1 MSNTY
6 IKKYDVGQ
14 IKLDLPYANYI
25 HELPLLSFGDV
36 QHTINLSLVY
46 NRKNN
51 AENAFNIANGFK
63 LNLQKRLIIDGE
75 TISYQD
81 ENGKIIA
88 LTQYGDV
95 YTFQDDSQRI
105 LRRIEQVPSIILPPN
120 PGSGIIEVQPVALY
134 DYEVEYP
141 DFSKEN
147 YDPWGRIIAVYDKY
161 GNNPFLTYNYNAS
174 GQLISIVYRGTKT
187 ISFDYVSDRL
197 KSITY
202 GESCTREFNYNDNGT
217 LSTLEDYSGVEY
229 KFTVSAT
236 DFLVQATDANDDNAP
251 VINSVSAR
259 ISSNDKTIT
268 VSDNHGNSAVY
279 KFHNSIG
286 SSTLNQMVDIIDTN
300 GVQTRAQFEGK
311 KIMYSYEVKNGEPQ
325 FGSESANGKFLGS
338 VSLYNTQGASENNKA
353 SGMQHLNDGVSMS
366 YSENNGK
373 WNTDVTTYAD
383 EVGYYTIS
391 GWVKSNSNNISGTSF
406 TVARSQSD
414 HITSFYVGF
423 PKTNQ
428 WVYFSQIINAL
439 PTELY
444 VFSNDN
450 NGITM
455 RDFRVTF
462 QEAGALA
469 DEGASHIVLSEA
481 VLFRGSNEI
490 SFKDI
495 DFYYS
500 VNNNTAIEG
509 VTISDIMRYK
519 LRKKKYGVCNEI
531 YYNNGKNVITGTTDL
546 KVFYNNN
553 YVSISD
559 FDLGI
564 KVYFNDKVSL
574 TRINVDEANPSSNIV
589 KTQTVGDDM
598 VSTETLNSKL
608 DNKETTSAGV
618 KVSYQYD
625 YDTEEYQSTGRG
637 LIFKQTTMPIT
648 DADDKN
654 TIVKQYNYDAGL
666 TKLISTVDEFGNI
679 TSYTTDDT
687 WGVVTAVT
695 LPDGSVITDTYDD
708 DRSVLMK
715 KAFDNN
721 ETRKNVFGYIDG
733 RVISITGGALS
744 YGFGY
749 NTDNGELASVSKNG
763 AGVEHHAYTE
773 NIDESTLEKTGETT
787 VVSKYPTE
795 SGALHTETKLF
806 DKYGRLKSVDGVLSN
821 VYDLN
826 PYFFYLEDNLI
837 HKTMED
843 YDRTED
849 GELTHSF
856 PSADGKDAL
865 LSEVTDSLAND
876 TTKYGYDNGKLTA
889 AVTYNNSD
897 SVLRQETFVY
907 DDIGRVTK
915 DRYIYEIM
923 NPQTTEHE
931 IGYATAVDSPTPDNR
946 ISSYTYKLNGNV
958 KAQTANE
965 YDDYKRIKQK
975 TYTVGGKVFTKGI
988 EYTKTRATSV
998 EDKCVNT
1005 TIANTAYGYDE
1016 MGRINSINNGNPI
1029 TYKYDAYGQLVREN
1043 NKILDKSF
1051 QYVYN
1056 NIGNIESVKTYAYT
1070 SNDTEL
1076 SGTPIKTETFTYSA
1090 DKLTAVNGSS
1100 LTYNS
1105 NGGVSSYDGYSYTW
1119 TRGKLA
1125 NISKGKPK
1133 TGMYNYVFHY
1143 NALGQ
1148 RIDRGFSRWAGT
1160 SGITSIQTGEVT
1172 YSTKQ
1177 YRYDQSG
1184 RLIAELIN
1192 ETRYGEGEVSKS
1204 LKYLYDESGI
1214 IGVQYTNGANTNTY
1228 YYLRNLQGDV
1238 IGIYN
1243 TSGAKVVGYTYD
1255 AWGNCTIDSSTTNY
1269 ELAHDNPIRYRG
1281 YYYDEDTNLYYLNAR
1296 YYYPEWRRFISPDD
1310 TAYIDPETPNGLNL
1324 YCYCNNDPI
1333 NYCDP
1338 SGHAWETILDILSI
1352 GWSIYDL
1359 FKNPS
1364 LENVG
1369 WLALDIG
1376 FAIVPFLTGSNL
1388 IKAASKL
1395 DEVAYVGKGV
1405 NRLDDLYD
1413 TIVLGNDM
1421 NRVMDR
1427 AWDIGATF
1435 YGGYGPL
1442 NALGAL
1448 HDFNSATDAMKYAGT
1463 LDNVRFIIDKFN
1475 DGYKFVHVG
1484 SDGRGF
1490 FRMMKSAYGTEL
1502 KVLYR
1507 LKYGNKLH
1515 KLWWIANAGRRIVW

>member
-1 MSNTY
+1 MN
-6 IKKYDVGQ
+6 
-14 IKLDLPYANYI
+14 
-25 HELPLLSFGDV
+25 
-36 QHTINLSLVY
+36 
-46 NRKNN
+46 
-51 AENAFNIANGFK
+51 
-63 LNLQKRLIIDGE
+63 
-75 TISYQD
+75 
-81 ENGKIIA
+81 
-88 LTQYGDV
+88 
-95 YTFQDDSQRI
+95 
-105 LRRIEQVPSIILPPN
+105 
-120 PGSGIIEVQPVALY
+120 
-134 DYEVEYP
+134 
-141 DFSKEN
+141 
-147 YDPWGRIIAVYDKY
+147 
-161 GNNPFLTYNYNAS
+161 
-174 GQLISIVYRGTKT
+174 
-187 ISFDYVSDRL
+187 
-197 KSITY
+197 
-202 GESCTREFNYNDNGT
+202 
-217 LSTLEDYSGVEY
+217 
-229 KFTVSAT
+229 
-236 DFLVQATDANDDNAP
+236 
-251 VINSVSAR
+251 
-259 ISSNDKTIT
+259 
-268 VSDNHGNSAVY
+268 
-279 KFHNSIG
+279 
-286 SSTLNQMVDIIDTN
+286 
-300 GVQTRAQFEGK
+300 
-311 KIMYSYEVKNGEPQ
+311 
-325 FGSESANGKFLGS
+325 
-338 VSLYNTQGASENNKA
+338 
-353 SGMQHLNDGVSMS
+353 
-366 YSENNGK
+366 
-373 WNTDVTTYAD
+373 
-383 EVGYYTIS
+383 
-391 GWVKSNSNNISGTSF
+391 
-406 TVARSQSD
+406 
-414 HITSFYVGF
+414 
-423 PKTNQ
+423 
-428 WVYFSQIINAL
+428 
-439 PTELY
+439 
-444 VFSNDN
+444 
-450 NGITM
+450 
-455 RDFRVTF
+455 
-462 QEAGALA
+462 
-469 DEGASHIVLSEA
+469 
-481 VLFRGSNEI
+481 
-490 SFKDI
+490 
-495 DFYYS
+495 
-500 VNNNTAIEG
+500 
-509 VTISDIMRYK
+509 
-519 LRKKKYGVCNEI
+519 
-531 YYNNGKNVITGTTDL
+531 
-546 KVFYNNN
+546 
-553 YVSISD
+553 
-559 FDLGI
+559 
-564 KVYFNDKVSL
+564 
-574 TRINVDEANPSSNIV
+574 
-589 KTQTVGDDM
+589 
-598 VSTETLNSKL
+598 
-608 DNKETTSAGV
+608 
-618 KVSYQYD
+618 
-625 YDTEEYQSTGRG
+625 
-637 LIFKQTTMPIT
+637 
-648 DADDKN
+648 N

-1296 YYYPEWRRFISPDD
+1296 YYSPEWRRFISPDD
-1310 TAYIDPETPNGLNL
+1310 TAFLDSETPNGLNL
-1324 YCYCNNDPI
+1324 YCYCGNDPV
-1333 NYCDP
+1333 NYADP
-1338 SGHAWETILDILSI
+1338 SGNDPEWWQWLLVGVGAALVVSAVTILTCGVGTSI
-1352 GWSIYDL
+1352 MVGTLAGAMLHGAAIGALIGAGAGVIAGGVIGGAVSDWSIEGIVD
-1359 FKNPS
+1359 
-1364 LENVG
+1364 G
-1369 WLALDIG
+1369 IMIG
-1376 FAIVPFLTGSNL
+1376 FGGGAIAGA
-1388 IKAASKL
+1388 I
-1395 DEVAYVGKGV
+1395 
-1405 NRLDDLYD
+1405 
-1413 TIVLGNDM
+1413 
-1421 NRVMDR
+1421 
-1427 AWDIGATF
+1427 IGATIGGIH
-1435 YGGYGPL
+1435 YGWQQSVLRKASSFSSYP
-1442 NALGAL
+1442 NEA
-1448 HDFNSATDAMKYAGT
+1448 
-1463 LDNVRFIIDKFN
+1463 
-1475 DGYKFVHVG
+1475 
-1484 SDGRGF
+1484 
-1490 FRMMKSAYGTEL
+1490 TEL
-1502 KVLYR
+1502 HHIVEQCQIKKSGFSSKLIRNSNNEVRIAKSLHSKVSSYYSSLYKNTGMRFRNYLAANHYSLGSQYNTGIKVLNMM
-1507 LKYGNKLH
+1507 LKGM
-1515 KLWWIANAGRRIVW
+1515 I